1 MLSLLVAAALSHGH
15 LIWLDHGPMEFF
27 EASSNWSLEQ
37 ISAATLIV
45 KESNSLGVN
54 PYFMV
59 AIATVESGLIPT
71 AVNEKAKDV
80 GLFQINYRWHREYFK
95 ITNFSDFR
103 KRLLDPT
110 LNTRYARKVLVNMSR
125 FRACKGKNLP
135 ACYHAGPGWRKSHRK
150 EQILTYVKRVYKFE
164 RFYERRYP
172 EWKNK

>member
-15 LIWLDHGPMEFF
+15 LIWIDHGPMEFF

-80 GLFQINYRWHREYFK
+80 GLFQINYRWHREHFK
-95 ITNFSDFR
+95 ITRFTDFR
-103 KRLLDPT
+103 NRLLDPT
-110 LNTRYARKVLVNMSR
+110 LNTRYAIKVLKNMSR
-125 FRACKGKNLP
+125 FYACKGRNLP
-135 ACYHAGPGWRKSHRK
+135 ACFHAGPGWRKSSRK
-150 EQILTYVKRVYKFE
+150 EQISLYVRRFYNFKKLFE
-164 RFYERRYP
+164 RKYP
-172 EWKNK
+172 AWRNR